1 MQINL
6 NIVLLAIIIVALF
19 VLIKKTNQKPKVKKV
34 ITYEEQHPSYRPFYT
49 PFHGYDIREM
59 LPPSRRTYMRY
70 PYYATRYGI
79 FVR

>member
-1 MQINL
+1 MQFNL
-6 NIVLLAIIIVALF
+6 NIVLLAIIIAALF
-19 VLIKKTNQKPKVKKV
+19 VLIKRTKPKTEVKTEV
-34 ITYEEQHPSYRPFYT
+34 TYEEQHPEYRPFYT